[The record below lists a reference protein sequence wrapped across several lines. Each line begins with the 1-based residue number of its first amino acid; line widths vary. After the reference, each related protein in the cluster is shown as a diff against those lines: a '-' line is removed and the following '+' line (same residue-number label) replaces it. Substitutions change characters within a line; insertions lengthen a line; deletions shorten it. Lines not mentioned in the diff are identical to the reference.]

1 MMRPYPHH
9 ACARQYTG
17 QRGFSL
23 VELMVVMVIVLVM
36 SLAIFS
42 VISSSEGQKRTT
54 TTTNDANQAGNYAMY
69 QLDKV
74 VRAAGSGYG
83 NLWQTAY
90 GCQINATLTNS
101 NSSPGQILP
110 FPSSSTMAA
119 PFASLNS
126 TVSGSYVLA
135 PALIAYHATTG
146 TTDTTTGSPTAQ
158 PSDALITMSGTDG
171 FGEFPILFTA
181 ATATSITLSTYSTVK
196 PNDLLL
202 VVNDTANNKASPC
215 MLEQVASTFSS
226 SPSPTSA
233 ALSGAYAGSPIGT
246 VSLTANISSVSAV
259 VDLGNAN
266 PTNGDMPMFQL
277 IGVGPGVGSTS
288 TNTGSNALYS
298 YDLLQGGTS
307 GATFNTSAP
316 MADSVFEMHALYY
329 VSSATSTTNYSWQS
343 PQSSP
348 YDIATLESGTTAAQ
362 QTISTIKAIRIG
374 LIMRSAIAEK
384 TAVTTG
390 TLSLFSDIGSPFTYT
405 RTFVGSEQNYRYRTI
420 EATIPIRNAMLLTSE

>member
-101 NSSPGQILP
+101 NGSPGQILP

-277 IGVGPGVGSTS
+277 IGVGPGV
-288 TNTGSNALYS
+288 
-298 YDLLQGGTS
+298 
-307 GATFNTSAP
+307 
-316 MADSVFEMHALYY
+316 
-329 VSSATSTTNYSWQS
+329 
-343 PQSSP
+343 
-348 YDIATLESGTTAAQ
+348 
-362 QTISTIKAIRIG
+362 
-374 LIMRSAIAEK
+374 
-384 TAVTTG
+384 
-390 TLSLFSDIGSPFTYT
+390 
-405 RTFVGSEQNYRYRTI
+405 
-420 EATIPIRNAMLLTSE
+420 